1 MKKTSRFASIVKLVD
16 IYGIPIN
23 VNFQNDDTH
32 RTTFGAIISILV
44 FLTFGLATYF
54 YGQEL
59 FYKTNPIVITSEQ
72 YVKNPERMT
81 IDKEKQIIVM
91 GFNTAVGKTVYD
103 PSIIQ
108 VRATISQLVKVY
120 NQTTQTYSS
129 SLQATP
135 LNIRPCNSNDIKSDK
150 VKDYFNAL
158 NLNQYFCFD
167 DNQEVFV
174 EGDYSGDFYS
184 RVDVYFSQCK
194 NSTIPGSTVCKPQ
207 SVINNVASNLYF
219 LAYMIDKII
228 DPTNLEEPFDYRGF
242 NIETQTSIFQSQQF
256 VAFFENYYVQSDTGF
271 LQKSLQQIR
280 DFMYVQSSSS
290 NLYGQDGLLVQFT
303 LRPYKNK
310 QLIMERRY
318 MKFSDLVAQLGGILK
333 LVTVIGFVLTYPFA
347 KIHLD
352 KEIINSIFDFD
363 FSQDE
368 NNDKNENN
376 NQHQKYMI
384 GNNQSANN
392 QMDKSQFSFQKETS
406 QRQNDISYNF
416 QPQSQYDCNQSNI
429 QQIKQISQQNS
440 NTERKEEQYMKAIK
454 NQEEQL
460 RKENFKEIEMK
471 NQTQLDISQS
481 MNLSKSQNLATKTKF
496 TQQTTKRNERNQNS
510 LLESQAL
517 KSESQIAK
525 ENELKQSFLNRI
537 RNILNPH
544 KERVKLT
551 CSEYL
556 SFFIKCTRSKM
567 LQLKKQFIIKGV
579 DKVQSHLDIQYI
591 LQKLQEIDKLKQIL
605 LNDDQIKLFELLP
618 RPVMKN
624 GEDKGNKKKA
634 NQFYEKVNQSYEEKV
649 NNAIQSLINI
659 LNQEKKSVRDHQLI
673 QLLDD
678 YIYKTMKDNGLLSN
692 YASNPK
698 QSYPNYPQ
706 LENSNHMM
714 FDEVNEEQ
722 NSARNQNKNNKI
734 DINDNNNKEKAINIS
749 TENNQSKFDSPQISA
764 VSSDRY
770 CSYFK

>member
-1 MKKTSRFASIVKLVD
+1 MKKTNRFCFPLKYLD
-16 IYGIPIN
+16 IYGLPIN
-23 VNFQNDDTH
+23 VNFQNEDIH
-32 RTTFGAIISILV
+32 RTKFGAIISILV
-44 FLTFGLATYF
+44 FITFGLACYF

-59 FYKTNPIVITSEQ
+59 FLKANPIVITSEQ

-81 IDKEKQIIVM
+81 IDKKKQIIVM
-91 GFNTAVGKTVYD
+91 GFNTVVGKTVYD
-103 PSIIQ
+103 PQIIQ
-108 VRATISQLVKVY
+108 VKASISKLQKVY
-120 NQTTQTYSS
+120 NQTTQAYQNT
-129 SLQATP
+129 LVATP
-135 LNIRPCNSNDIKSDK
+135 LKIRPCNNNDIQADQ

-158 NLNQYFCFD
+158 VLNQYFCFD
-167 DNQEVFV
+167 DNQDVYV

-194 NSTIPGSTVCKPQ
+194 NSTTPGSTVCKPQ
-207 SVINNVASNLYF
+207 SVINSVTSNLYF

-228 DPTNLEEPFDYRGF
+228 DPTNLENPFDYRGV
-242 NIETQTSIFQSQQF
+242 NIETQTSIYQSQQF

-280 DFMYVQSSSS
+280 DFLYVQSSSS

-333 LVTVIGFVLTYPFA
+333 LVTVIGFIITYPFA

-363 FSQDE
+363 FNLDE
-368 NNDKNENN
+368 NS

-392 QMDKSQFSFQKETS
+392 QDQNQMQDKSQFSFQKETT
-406 QRQNDISYNF
+406 QRHNDISANY
-416 QPQSQYDCNQSNI
+416 QPQSQYDCNQSNNQSI
-429 QQIKQISQQNS
+429 LKIAQQNS
-440 NTERKEEQYMKAIK
+440 NQERKDEQQMKEVR
-454 NQEEQL
+454 NQGAQQK
-460 RKENFKEIEMK
+460 KENFQEIEMK

-481 MNLSKSQNLATKTKF
+481 INLSKSQNLASKTKY
-496 TQQTTKRNERNQNS
+496 TQQTIKRNERNQTQM
-510 LLESQAL
+510 LESQAL
-517 KSESQIAK
+517 KTENQIAK

-537 RNILNPH
+537 KNILNPH
-544 KERVKLT
+544 KERVQLK

-556 SFFIKCTRSKM
+556 SFFTNCMNSKI

-579 DKVQSHLDIQYI
+579 NKVQNHLDIQYI
-591 LQKLQEIDKLKQIL
+591 LQKLQEVDKLKQIL

-624 GEDKGNKKKA
+624 GEDSGDKKKS
-634 NQFYEKVNQSYEEKV
+634 NQFYEKVNSSYEEKV
-649 NNAIQSLINI
+649 NNAISSLINI

-673 QLLDD
+673 QLLDE
-678 YIYKTMKDNGLLSN
+678 YIYKTMKNNGLLSN
-692 YASNPK
+692 YVQNPK
-698 QSYPNYPQ
+698 SNYPNYPNQ
-706 LENSNHMM
+706 ENSNHII

-722 NSARNQNKNNKI
+722 NSAPISNKR
-734 DINDNNNKEKAINIS
+734 EQAALNIS
-749 TENNQSKFDSPQISA
+749 TENNQSKFDSPQMSA
-764 VSSDRY
+764 ISSDRY
-770 CSYFK
+770 QSYFK